1 MFDLLGPDGVA
12 FGVCLFGGPLTILE
26 GFIYLFHLACLLE
39 LDDCLFFLFL
49 FYQSFSD
56 DFRATR

>member
-1 MFDLLGPDGVA
+1 MFDLSGLDRVA

-39 LDDCLFFLFL
+39 LDDCLFFF
-49 FYQSFSD
+49 FSINLL
-56 DFRATR
+56 ATAF